1 MTSVMA
7 NKIRRLLQ
15 WKQRKAKH
23 LLVKGKWTALWMLNF
38 DILEEESM
46 FMYVYVSMYFDL
58 SGGDRIGHDMNCHQN
73 ICVTGNEEE
82 N

>member
-1 MTSVMA
+1 MNA
-7 NKIRRLLQ
+7 ELWYIRR
-15 WKQRKAKH
+15 
-23 LLVKGKWTALWMLNF
+23 G
-38 DILEEESM
+38 SM

>member
-1 MTSVMA
+1 
-7 NKIRRLLQ
+7 
-15 WKQRKAKH
+15 
-23 LLVKGKWTALWMLNF
+23 MLNF